1 MMPNILQGIP
11 QFPQIHQN
19 KVNEAVIL
27 TRFAC
32 LILGAWKS
40 KAEATKN
47 RENFSKTGFLNER
60 FLGLWNDADNRMSF
74 VYQTWYNSE
83 NS

>member
-1 MMPNILQGIP
+1 MMMPNILQGVH

-19 KVNEAVIL
+19 KVNETIIS
-27 TRFAC
+27 TRYAC

-47 RENFSKTGFLNER
+47 RENFSDPGFVKVLFR
-60 FLGLWNDADNRMSF
+60 ALK
-74 VYQTWYNSE
+74 
-83 NS
+83 